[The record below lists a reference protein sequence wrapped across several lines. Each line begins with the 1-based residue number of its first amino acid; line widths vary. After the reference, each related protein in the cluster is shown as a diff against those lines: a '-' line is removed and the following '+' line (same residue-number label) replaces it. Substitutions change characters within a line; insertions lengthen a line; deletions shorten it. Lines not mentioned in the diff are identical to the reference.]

1 MLVWFLPPNQ
11 PIFLFL
17 DIEWIQKHGKLKTA
31 FWALILSGPVEKRV
45 LGMTITLRI
54 H

>member
-1 MLVWFLPPNQ
+1 MCGFLPPNQ

-31 FWALILSGPVEKRV
+31 F
-45 LGMTITLRI
+45 
-54 H
+54 